1 MSFSIVWH
9 TLNLF
14 CWFNTLQVLYLL
26 SSFFGSIT
34 FSIES
39 LLMCFIQKYF
49 LFSIFVMVER
59 NKINFEQ
66 IFRKLKFDLV
76 WSDFQLFIVIFLVT
90 ALCFNAEE
98 TENGEKQSMKNG
110 PILDIK
116 IWLYNLTPKIPKNQQ
131 NRCFLLTFIDFYVN
145 IHLLHTPF
153 SLFSI

>member
-1 MSFSIVWH
+1 
-9 TLNLF
+9 
-14 CWFNTLQVLYLL
+14 
-26 SSFFGSIT
+26 
-34 FSIES
+34 
-39 LLMCFIQKYF
+39 
-49 LFSIFVMVER
+49 MVER

-116 IWLYNLTPKIPKNQQ
+116 IWLYNLTPMIPKNQHKWMFSINLYQ
-131 NRCFLLTFIDFYVN
+131 LVCKYT
-145 IHLLHTPF
+145 TPPSFF
-153 SLFSI
+153 SL